1 MATGGVGCVATGG
14 AGCVGAEKGK
24 LGNTPPTI
32 FAAEIPF
39 AEAPWGLKVKVHVK
53 LA

>member
-1 MATGGVGCVATGG
+1 MATGG
-14 AGCVGAEKGK
+14 AGCVAIGGAGYVAACAEKGK

-39 AEAPWGLKVKVHVK
+39 AEAPWALRVKV
-53 LA
+53 